1 MFWKYNWQCN
11 FRLIFFC
18 SCGKM
23 SHESFESMT
32 PTHPMRSY
40 FARRPSMNVPEETFF
55 LAARR
60 APGCSVLYRWIV
72 LSARGSYKVSVDCTF
87 ASLMTSPVRKYR
99 YLNYLILPI
108 FTWWHLCEKTC
119 GWKLYAFKSI
129 RDDRLNDICK
139 IARLNWATTIS
150 VKFINNNYFNKFKNK
165 YFCINYIIFSKD
177 LLPRKEC
184 FWNTILSIGIKN

>member
-55 LAARR
+55 LAARC

-72 LSARGSYKVSVDCTF
+72 LSTRGSYKVSVDCTF

-119 GWKLYAFKSI
+119 GWKLYAFKSVSI
-129 RDDRLNDICK
+129 RDDRLNDIS
-139 IARLNWATTIS
+139 ARLQDWIE
-150 VKFINNNYFNKFKNK
+150 
-165 YFCINYIIFSKD
+165 
-177 LLPRKEC
+177 LPR
-184 FWNTILSIGIKN
+184 FLLNLSIIITLINLRTNIFISII